1 MKTPRYKANSSVTTC
16 PEFRGAR
23 NPIAAW
29 LRSRSAGLQ
38 AGCRGGLPVRAGLPA
53 WAPPGQPV
61 SRPTKPKPGLAGTPI
76 SHPTKPKPG
85 LAGTPAWR
93 PALRHLAAVI
103 LTLVLAATVRA
114 AYAQTQVVTG
124 RVELSTSS
132 SSAKDASNVVVWL
145 LPTAKVEGSAQ
156 AWQARAPLRLVQK
169 GKRFEPHLLVVPVGA
184 AVEFPN
190 KDPFFHNVFS
200 LFDGKRFDLGLYESG
215 STRTVHFDR
224 PGISYIFCNIHPEM
238 SAVVIALT
246 TPYYG
251 ISTRSGSVN
260 IPDVPPGRYVL
271 NVWYEG
277 SLPEE
282 LNSLAHEITI
292 SESNRSLGSVRVKD
306 MGLAQLGHKNKYG
319 KNYDD
324 PTPEAPGYVH

>member
-1 MKTPRYKANSSVTTC
+1 M
-16 PEFRGAR
+16 
-23 NPIAAW
+23 
-29 LRSRSAGLQ
+29 
-38 AGCRGGLPVRAGLPA
+38 
-53 WAPPGQPV
+53 
-61 SRPTKPKPGLAGTPI
+61 
-76 SHPTKPKPG
+76 
-85 LAGTPAWR
+85 
-93 PALRHLAAVI
+93 
-103 LTLVLAATVRA
+103 
-114 AYAQTQVVTG
+114 
-124 RVELSTSS
+124 
-132 SSAKDASNVVVWL
+132 AKDASNVVVWL
-145 LPTAKVEGSAQ
+145 SPAAKIEGSAHP
-156 AWQARAPLRLVQK
+156 WPARAPLRLVQN
-169 GKRFEPHLLVVPVGA
+169 GKRFQPHLLVVPVGA

-190 KDPFFHNVFS
+190 QDPFFHNVFS